1 MHKPM
6 ESPAFSRATPSSS
19 RSVFVLAR
27 LDRLEFDRPKFD
39 HQSANLELTPPGEV
53 FPAPGVRVQWSP
65 ARDHVGMAVNLLV
78 PIKPLARAKTRL
90 LGAADDGDGDP
101 VAHAR
106 LVVALARD
114 TLAAAAAAA
123 LVRRAVAVCSDGLVR
138 RILAMDGV
146 EAVADEPG
154 HGLNSALRYGEA
166 LLRSADPAT
175 AVAAMP
181 ADLPALRPRELDSAL
196 HDALGTGSR
205 AFCSDQVGT
214 GTTLLL
220 APPGHP
226 LVPRFGPRSA
236 VAHRAGGARELAGHW
251 PGLRC
256 DVDTEADLARARELG
271 LGRFTRAVLRM
282 GQSGISPPEDPLFTP
297 AT

>member
-1 MHKPM
+1 M
-6 ESPAFSRATPSSS
+6 TPS
-19 RSVFVLAR
+19 
-27 LDRLEFDRPKFD
+27 
-39 HQSANLELTPPGEV
+39 GEV

-65 ARDHVGMAVNLLV
+65 ARDHVRVAVDLLV

-90 LGAADDGDGDP
+90 RDAADDRA
-101 VAHAR
+101 AHGR

-123 LVRRAVAVCSDGLVR
+123 LVRRVVAVCSDGLVR

-154 HGLNSALRYGEA
+154 DGLNSVLRYGEA
-166 LLRSADPAT
+166 LLRSADLAT

-181 ADLPALRPRELDSAL
+181 ADLPALRPHELDSAL
-196 HDALGTGSR
+196 RDALATGDR
-205 AFCSDQVGT
+205 AFCADQAGT

-220 APPGHP
+220 APPGHA
-226 LVPRFGPRSA
+226 LAPRFGPGSA
-236 VAHRAGGARELAGHW
+236 VAHRTGGARELAGHW

-256 DVDTEADLARARELG
+256 DVDTGADLARARELG
-271 LGRFTRAVLRM
+271 LGRFTRAALRM
-282 GQSGISPPEDPLFTP
+282 GQSEISPPEDPLFTP

>member
-1 MHKPM
+1 M
-6 ESPAFSRATPSSS
+6 
-19 RSVFVLAR
+19 
-27 LDRLEFDRPKFD
+27 D
-39 HQSANLELTPPGEV
+39 
-53 FPAPGVRVQWSP
+53 
-65 ARDHVGMAVNLLV
+65 LLV

-90 LGAADDGDGDP
+90 RDAADDEA
-101 VAHAR
+101 AHAR

-138 RILAMDGV
+138 RVLAMDGIQ
-146 EAVADEPG
+146 AVADEPG
-154 HGLNSALRYGEA
+154 DGLNSALRYGEA

-181 ADLPALRPRELDSAL
+181 ADLPALRPHELDCAL
-196 HDALGTGSR
+196 RDALATGGR
-205 AFCSDQVGT
+205 AFCADQAGS

-220 APPGHP
+220 AAPGHALAP
-226 LVPRFGPRSA
+226 GFGPRSA
-236 VAHRAGGARELAGHW
+236 VAHRAGGAQELAGHW

-271 LGRFTRAVLRM
+271 LGRFTRAALRI
-282 GQSGISPPEDPLFTP
+282 GQSAISPPEDPLFTP